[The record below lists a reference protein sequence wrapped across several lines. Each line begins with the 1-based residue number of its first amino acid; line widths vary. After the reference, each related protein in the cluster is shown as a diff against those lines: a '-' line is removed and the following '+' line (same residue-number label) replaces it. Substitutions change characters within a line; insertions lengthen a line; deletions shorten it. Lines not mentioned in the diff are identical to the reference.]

1 MKKEYTTPSVQRVLL
16 KAEEAVLTACKS
28 TPHGGTGAYMGGLG
42 FGGQYG
48 NCQQIQGP
56 TTRCNITGS

>member
-1 MKKEYTTPSVQRVLL
+1 MKKKYAAPSIQRVEM

-28 TPHGGTGAYMGGLG
+28 LPHGGTGAYMGGLG

-48 NCQQIQGP
+48 NCQVVTGP